1 VDERPQRGH
10 QARGARLRANARGC
24 DGCVRKELA
33 QKLKLRGNR
42 AALTEEIEPGCAA
55 LANRPFGDSVL
66 YERPHLGDNPMAD
79 TERQMPEHVGAAY
92 KDAADNIRFL
102 QRQQWLG
109 TNYALLV
116 YVAIFVISA
125 HYFSRTDFARN
136 LLGLLTIA
144 TFGVHWY
151 MMNLF
156 ERAITKFRNR
166 LGWIYKTYFSGEE
179 RIGLGLELE
188 PRHQPEVFI
197 SLLAVSL
204 IGAVLTA
211 IYLWAVR

>member
-1 VDERPQRGH
+1 
-10 QARGARLRANARGC
+10 
-24 DGCVRKELA
+24 
-33 QKLKLRGNR
+33 
-42 AALTEEIEPGCAA
+42 
-55 LANRPFGDSVL
+55 
-66 YERPHLGDNPMAD
+66 MAD
-79 TERQMPEHVGAAY
+79 TARQMPEHVGAAY

-102 QRQQWLG
+102 KRQQWLA

-116 YVAIFVISA
+116 YVAIFFISA

-211 IYLWAVR
+211 IYLWSVRWCWRVSAGRDQAVGPLASPPGGRVSPLRSAAWLRASNNPTQAP